1 MYVFICARQGA
12 AKPVVGLRA
21 QARSEEGRRGVAG
34 RVVGLSAAGRLAPYT
49 GVNPAGAANALP
61 EAGDDAPRAA
71 ERLSDRESP
80 ATCVAGVAEGVL
92 DGTGSI
98 TNRVRVPS
106 VFDHLSWLGCPLA
119 HDRIAA
125 IKNAFAS

>member
-92 DGTGSI
+92 DGSGSI
-98 TNRVRVPS
+98 TFRVRGHPVY
-106 VFDHLSWLGCPLA
+106 DLLA
-119 HDRIAA
+119 HNPSTSGPDRFAA
-125 IKNAFAS
+125 IKNA